1 MEIVTA
7 QPNLMKTSL
16 SRTSPVAE
24 LRAFYTIVWRE
35 WLHFVRYPTWVIAF
49 IIWPILF
56 PAVYIFSSFAL
67 AGPGGAGIPRFLQV
81 AGTENF
87 LGYIVVGTTVWMWAN
102 TLLWNVGFALRG
114 EQMRGTLESNWM
126 TPTSRFLFLVGT
138 GPVHAATMLMFFI
151 CTVIEFR
158 IFFNLTFEANL
169 LSMLVVFLAAMPALI
184 SGAVAPPT
192 LLETGVRPSA
202 DLLIQEIRLRRES
215 LALLIRDVERQK
227 EKVERIP
234 AGWPLVRRAGKFSS
248 GFGYRLDPFT
258 RRLDKHEGLDISA
271 PYGTPVVATARGT
284 VRFAAYKDAYGNMVV
299 VDHGDGI
306 QTAYAH
312 LSAILVKPGD
322 TVSRGQVIGKVGSTG
337 RSTGNHLHYEV
348 RLNNSPVNPV
358 RYIAR

>member
-169 LSMLVVFLAAMPALI
+169 LSLLVVFLAAMPALYGLGFTFASLVITAREANTFVFLVRGIVMIFCGITYPI
-184 SGAVAPPT
+184 SVMPAWMQTVAQWLPPT
-192 LLETGVRPSA
+192 LIIRAARAAALNHAPLSVVAP
-202 DLLIQEIRLRRES
+202 DVLLL
-215 LALLIRDVERQK
+215 LAHGAFWLTVGYLTFSQIE
-227 EKVERIP
+227 
-234 AGWPLVRRAGKFSS
+234 RRA
-248 GFGYRLDPFT
+248 RLKGA
-258 RRLDKHEGLDISA
+258 L
-271 PYGTPVVATARGT
+271 
-284 VRFAAYKDAYGNMVV
+284 
-299 VDHGDGI
+299 
-306 QTAYAH
+306 
-312 LSAILVKPGD
+312 
-322 TVSRGQVIGKVGSTG
+322 GQ
-337 RSTGNHLHYEV
+337 Y
-348 RLNNSPVNPV
+348 
-358 RYIAR
+358 